1 MGRVFWALVTVFVWV
16 IFLIMALGK
25 NLSLSR
31 TSTHQTMEDISN
43 DADPNYYPSS
53 PDDVFR
59 VRCFLANF
67 LPPELVNTILDDAQ
81 YWPRIRSRR
90 DRFLL
95 VNASSS
101 ALRCLITPS
110 FPTSEALGG
119 PAARLRVKLVTFDI
133 DSNDQGWGG
142 NPQDHGMCQTS
153 GFDISNQCA
162 PSHCRHV

>member
-1 MGRVFWALVTVFVWV
+1 MGRVVWALVTVFVWV
-16 IFLIMALGK
+16 IFLITALGK

-31 TSTHQTMEDISN
+31 TSNHQTMEDISN
-43 DADPNYYPSS
+43 DADSNYYPSA

-59 VRCFLANF
+59 VRSFLTNF

-95 VNASSS
+95 VDASSS
-101 ALRCLITPS
+101 ALRCLITPP
-110 FPTSEALGG
+110 FPPYEALGG

-133 DSNDQGWGG
+133 YSNDQGWGG